1 MEIESEYGPA
11 FTIMTANLSPGEQ
24 IKVEPQI
31 LEPLEVHPRTSLTVV
46 EQLRHNH
53 YVKKPLDDAISS
65 DVFDN
70 YLEALDPG
78 RAYFMAAD
86 KVKWRKPVKPGD
98 ILVIDVELTKCRG
111 KIGKAKGECLVQG
124 EVVSEAEVTFVLTDA
139 STSKS

>member
-1 MEIESEYGPA
+1 MNLQNTRKRLIWLLTTGLLACPAVAEEISA
-11 FTIMTANLSPGEQ
+11 VEQ

-86 KVKWRKPVKPGD
+86 VAEFEQYRY
-98 ILVIDVELTKCRG
+98 ELD
-111 KIGKAKGECLVQG
+111 
-124 EVVSEAEVTFVLTDA
+124 DA
-139 STSKS
+139 LKRALGPAFRSSTAIRHA